1 MTKVVALVAR
11 WVDLMDAMWVAVMVV
26 EWVVESV
33 DLMAVRKAA
42 MKEPWLGARSAVPM
56 VALLVVDWVVM
67 MVASLVDVRVVQ

>member
-42 MKEPWLGARSAVPM
+42 MKEPWLVARSAVPM